1 MGSSPMKS
9 LPRAETLQS
18 KALRGMFHAWLGI
31 CLYFTQ
37 RLEESYRTL
46 QQALVLGEEAADKRV
61 IGYAH
66 TWLAMTCSN
75 LGRLREGLALGKRA
89 MRSLRPCQKTTT
101 CIQVPGHDR
110 HELLLHGRGDAH
122 LQVGRQLVEY
132 GERHG
137 NPRGLLF
144 GHWIIATGHCNAGD
158 FPGAIAASKQAIQV
172 SRDPF
177 YLLLGQAT
185 HGISCTLNG
194 QVDPMF
200 GEVVSRLRNQGL
212 ELSLSWAGGFH
223 GLGRIIEGRM
233 GEGMKMIE
241 EASRNS
247 LVSGNRFFH
256 HVNEMLKGNVYLK
269 IATGE
274 PPPPA
279 LLLKNLGF
287 LLRHLPFA
295 ARRAETL
302 LGGAA
307 EYFAEVEAHG
317 FRAQALLGLGLLH
330 KAKKRRG
337 KANECLAEAEGLF
350 ERMGAEVFLRQTR
363 ETLAELSP

>member
-1 MGSSPMKS
+1 MKS

-89 MRSLRPCQKTTT
+89 HEIAQTMPEDDYLHFKSLATTGMNYYCMGEVT
-101 CIQVPGHDR
+101 HT
-110 HELLLHGRGDAH
+110 